1 MSDEYE
7 EAVKQGNEAHDQYI
21 IESKE
26 RVVSFKDNAR
36 RTDVLEKD
44 MLARE
49 ICNKILSETNVRLA
63 TAYESIAKSLEI
75 IANKLK

>member
-26 RVVSFKDNAR
+26 RVVSFKDNAQC
-36 RTDVLEKD
+36 TQMIVLVHQ
-44 MLARE
+44 
-49 ICNKILSETNVRLA
+49 N
-63 TAYESIAKSLEI
+63 
-75 IANKLK
+75 